1 MSKWIKYWVPGMSIL
16 AAIASLVAIGYSCY
30 RVEPVTF
37 SIDRHSLMIDVLSIL
52 TTVLIGWQIFNYFSF
67 EGKMKKLINKKVEKA
82 KKEIKKDYIRG
93 LTTTNLLLIPQ
104 YASLNNNRFI
114 FVILA
119 TTYKGLLKIEDYESA
134 DDVSMS
140 ILEYFSFDCTEVD
153 VDNVKNLIP
162 LLEKISPHSN
172 QTELLLSK
180 LKDKCGLSNS

>member
-1 MSKWIKYWVPGMSIL
+1 MSKWIKYWVPGISIL
-16 AAIASLVAIGYSCY
+16 AAIASLVAIGYSYY
-30 RVEPVTF
+30 RVEPITF
-37 SIDRHSLMIDVLSIL
+37 SIDRYSLMIDVLSVL

-67 EGKMKKLINKKVEKA
+67 EGRMKKLIDKKVEKA
-82 KKEIKKDYIRG
+82 KKEIEKNYIRG

-104 YASLNNNRFI
+104 YASLNNNSFI
-114 FVILA
+114 FIILSIA
-119 TTYKGLLKIEDYESA
+119 YRDLLKIEDYESA

-140 ILEYFSFDCTEVD
+140 VLEYFSFDDTKVN

-180 LKDKCGLSNS
+180 LKDKCGLGCS